1 MSATGIMT
9 KRGTPWSERI
19 VQASMYII
27 ISGFIIFYGQGWI
40 AGLIED
46 YSIELPISDD
56 LAISIIS
63 IVVGLLISTI
73 LLFFLK
79 RSVRKEVR
87 RREL

>member
-19 VQASMYII
+19 IQASMYII
-27 ISGFIIFYGQGWI
+27 ISGFIIYYGQGWVSD
-40 AGLIED
+40 LITE
-46 YSIELPISDD
+46 YSIELPVSDD
-56 LAISIIS
+56 LAISIVS
-63 IVVGLLISTI
+63 IVFGLLISTV

-87 RREL
+87 RREF